1 MKNLFI
7 APFLLI
13 LSVGL
18 NAQISVNDSQ
28 IKDLLDPTD
37 SQDAVSKSYLL
48 DQINQLQAQIKYL
61 QKNISV
67 PPANECI
74 DGNAGGYECLG
85 IDLMSTVS
93 LEQLDAAAANDC
105 WGWTDTLTGREYAI
119 IGLDNGTAFIDI
131 TIPNQ
136 PVIIGKLPTQTLASI
151 WRDIKVFGNHAY
163 IVSEADNHGMQ
174 VFDLTHLRD
183 TTTYTVFSADSHYDG
198 FGNAHNIAINEYSG
212 YAYAVGTQ
220 TYNGGAHF
228 IDISNTENP
237 TSAGGYDE
245 KGYSHDAIIVTY
257 NGLDLDYKGKEIY
270 FGSNEDEVVIVDV
283 TDKSNP
289 TFISSF
295 QYSSTQYT
303 HQGWLTEDHKY
314 FLVGDELDEVRD
326 GINTRTIILDFSDL
340 DEPVNHVEYT
350 SPNAVVDHNGYV
362 VGDLFYLASYTGG
375 LRILDLENIES
386 KEVTEKYY
394 FDTHI
399 EHETHSARK
408 PAIIGFDD
416 DHDNPRKG
424 NEDLFNGAWSVYPF
438 FKSGNLIVSDID
450 EGLFVLR
457 VDSL

>member
-1 MKNLFI
+1 MKNLFF
-7 APFLLI
+7 ATFLLI

-28 IKDLLDPTD
+28 IKDLLDPID

-61 QKNISV
+61 QKNIAV
-67 PPANECI
+67 IPDNECI
-74 DGNAGGYECLG
+74 DGNAGGYECKD
-85 IDLMSTVS
+85 IDLMSNVG
-93 LEQLDAAAANDC
+93 LQQLGATMANDC

-131 TIPNQ
+131 TIPNL
-136 PVIIGKLPTQTLASI
+136 PVIIGKLPTQTEDSS
-151 WRDIKVFGNHAY
+151 WRDIKVFGNYAY

-183 TTTYTVFSADSHYDG
+183 ITTYTIFSADSHYDG
-198 FGNAHNIAINEYSG
+198 FGNAHNIAINEDSG
-212 YAYAVGTQ
+212 YAYVLGTQ

-228 IDISNTENP
+228 IDISNPENP
-237 TSAGGYDE
+237 TSAGGYAE
-245 KGYSHDAIIVTY
+245 KGYSHDAMIVIY
-257 NGLDLDYKGKEIY
+257 NGPDLDYKGKEIY
-270 FGSNEDEVVIVDV
+270 FGSNVDEVVIVDV

-295 QYSSTQYT
+295 RYSSTQYT

-314 FLVGDELDEVRD
+314 FFVGDELDEVRN
-326 GINTRTIILDFSDL
+326 GINARTIILDFSDL
-340 DEPVNHVEYT
+340 DEPINHVEYS

-362 VGDLFYLASYTGG
+362 VGNFFYLACYTGG
-375 LRILDLENIES
+375 LRILDLKNIDS
-386 KEVTEKYY
+386 KEVLEKYY

-399 EHETHSARK
+399 EHEAHSARK
-408 PAIIGFDD
+408 SRTIGFDD
-416 DHDNPRKG
+416 DHDKPRKG

-438 FKSGNLIVSDID
+438 FKSGNLIVSDIN
-450 EGLFVLR
+450 EGLFVLK
-457 VDSL
+457 VDSF